1 VFPEKSQGV
10 YMLPATLAAAFVVLP
25 ICAVLQLSAL
35 ARERFDGA
43 LWLYLFAE
51 LTLAVILCQSS
62 TGAWVNYA
70 IPSAV
75 IGSIL
80 IARSLDRALTDSTS
94 HFRLVP
100 IVLAASVLPMGVAT
114 GAYWSFTQ
122 RHAEE
127 MALARVFRELPRPR
141 SEFYFVGRPGENRA
155 SGRLDL

>member
-1 VFPEKSQGV
+1 RVQPSDLDHSIIVLLAIVGRGSGMIALLAASSLALVSLKASLFRRAFVAAATILIGLIFVLASLEVVFPEKSQGV

-80 IARSLDRALTDSTS
+80 IARIL
-94 HFRLVP
+94 
-100 IVLAASVLPMGVAT
+100 
-114 GAYWSFTQ
+114 
-122 RHAEE
+122 
-127 MALARVFRELPRPR
+127 
-141 SEFYFVGRPGENRA
+141 
-155 SGRLDL
+155 